1 MSIVI
6 IGGHERMV
14 CKYKE
19 ICKQYSCKA
28 KIFTE
33 MPANLKSTMGSPDIV
48 VLFTSTVSHNMVK
61 KALAKGEQTGAKIVR
76 SHSSSAC
83 ALKGILAEC
92 MKGNCT
98 VCDGRCSQCRK
109 KNN

>member
-6 IGGHERMV
+6 IGGHERMA

-28 KIFTE
+28 KVFTE
-33 MPANLKSTMGSPDIV
+33 LPANLKSTMGNPDVV
-48 VLFTSTVSHNMVK
+48 VLFTSTVSHNMVQ
-61 KALAKGEQTGAKIVR
+61 KAIAKGEKTGAKIVR

-92 MKGNCT
+92 VQRNCSI
-98 VCDGRCSQCRK
+98 CGKNCANCKNK
-109 KNN
+109 K

>member
-6 IGGHERMV
+6 IGGHERMA

-28 KIFTE
+28 KVFTE
-33 MPANLKSTMGSPDIV
+33 MPANLKSTMGNPDIV
-48 VLFTSTVSHNMVK
+48 VLFTSTVSHNMVQ
-61 KALAKGEQTGAKIVR
+61 KAIEKGEKTGAKIVR

-92 MKGNCT
+92 MQGNCLN
-98 VCDGRCSQCRK
+98 CNGCCPKCQKRK
-109 KNN
+109 